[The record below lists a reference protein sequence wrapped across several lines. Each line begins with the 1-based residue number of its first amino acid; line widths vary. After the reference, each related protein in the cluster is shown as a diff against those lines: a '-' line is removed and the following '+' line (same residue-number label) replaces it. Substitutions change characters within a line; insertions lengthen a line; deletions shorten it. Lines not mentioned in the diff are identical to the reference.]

1 MVGMVVIFPICHVTN
16 DFPPAAKRWDPA
28 EVAEAI
34 CRRSRVGADLWQSV
48 RLLPSSKV
56 GPLELCTRQGG
67 IQMAQVLTCEE
78 PWMVLMGRDG
88 YFCLFLFKLFGM
100 DIKIH

>member
-1 MVGMVVIFPICHVTN
+1 M
-16 DFPPAAKRWDPA
+16 
-28 EVAEAI
+28 
-34 CRRSRVGADLWQSV
+34 GADLWQSV

-88 YFCLFLFKLFGM
+88 YFCLVE
-100 DIKIH
+100 